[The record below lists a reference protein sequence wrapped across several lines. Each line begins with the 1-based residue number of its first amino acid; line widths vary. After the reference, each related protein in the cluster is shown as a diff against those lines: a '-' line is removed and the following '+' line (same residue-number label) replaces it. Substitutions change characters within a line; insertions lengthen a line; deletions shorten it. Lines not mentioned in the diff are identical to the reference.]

1 MVKYPFQMVKIPSS
15 SPPSGTFLLPHRLR
29 PVVALGYA
37 LRGLLHL
44 RHAVAANGGRT
55 TVELGDLLL
64 LSWRPGETKVV
75 PHMTRRFTGIA
86 YNIL

>member
-1 MVKYPFQMVKIPSS
+1 MVKIPSS

-64 LSWRPGETKVV
+64 LSWRPRGK
-75 PHMTRRFTGIA
+75 PRWCRI
-86 YNIL
+86 